1 MTSFVFFFLSNIRNK
16 FKTMF
21 IVYTSELNTVIGS
34 MIEEKLEQNTR
45 SKERGFNG
53 YIFLI

>member
-45 SKERGFNG
+45 SKERGFNE

>member
-1 MTSFVFFFLSNIRNK
+1 
-16 FKTMF
+16 MF

>member
-16 FKTMF
+16 FKTIF

-45 SKERGFNG
+45 SKERGFNE

>member
-1 MTSFVFFFLSNIRNK
+1 
-16 FKTMF
+16 MF

-45 SKERGFNG
+45 SKERGFNE